1 MQFDPA
7 MADLAALRE
16 RRLATPDPGARPII
30 RSITPDDGP
39 ALTEMALRCS
49 PDSIRHRFH
58 APLTGAEPSRLTA
71 FLRGRGAIIT
81 LVADVDGAVVGI
93 ATLHRSGRGA
103 AEVAV
108 LVEDHSVDD
117 TRSIARDLA
126 ATHPWLEVLDATDH
140 GEAAE
145 AEVRNASAT
154 APAVRIERIF
164 MAWWWPGKGLRRGAR
179 DYAGRPGLAKHHL
192 AMSPHPLPNRRPSVS
207 TRREAWLVSRD
218 PPNP

>member
-1 MQFDPA
+1 MMQFDPV

-71 FLRGRGAIIT
+71 LLRGRGAIIT

-108 LVEDHSVDD
+108 LVEDRWQAGGVGTRLLSHLMKRAAQHGIRTVDAD
-117 TRSIARDLA
+117 VQREQGFLIDRLLRGVPDA
-126 ATHPWLEVLDATDH
+126 AASFDGPVATLH
-140 GEAAE
+140 LPVGP
-145 AEVRNASAT
+145 AS
-154 APAVRIERIF
+154 
-164 MAWWWPGKGLRRGAR
+164 
-179 DYAGRPGLAKHHL
+179 
-192 AMSPHPLPNRRPSVS
+192 
-207 TRREAWLVSRD
+207 
-218 PPNP
+218 